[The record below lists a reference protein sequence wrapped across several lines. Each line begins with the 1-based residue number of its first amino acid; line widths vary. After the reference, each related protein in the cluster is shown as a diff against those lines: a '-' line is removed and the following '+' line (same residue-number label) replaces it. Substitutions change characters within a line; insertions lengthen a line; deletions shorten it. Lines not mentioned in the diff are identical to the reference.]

1 MRKKLREVVKDTAAV
16 GLSAAAVGLEIG
28 SEFARKTLDEV
39 SREGPAPAAPSV
51 TSATPS
57 PQTAKPN
64 DEDIKILAYYLW
76 EKAGCPEG
84 RDQESISKPSR
95 SSAIAKARPP
105 PRLGLDSLAPRS
117 S

>member
-1 MRKKLREVVKDTAAV
+1 M
-16 GLSAAAVGLEIG
+16 
-28 SEFARKTLDEV
+28 
-39 SREGPAPAAPSV
+39 SREGPAPAAPSG

>member
-1 MRKKLREVVKDTAAV
+1 MIPMRKQLREVVKDTAAV

-39 SREGPAPAAPSV
+39 SREDPAAAAPPG

-57 PQTAKPN
+57 LQTAEPD

-84 RDQESISKPSR
+84 RDQEFYFQAEREQRDCKKPDRTRASDL
-95 SSAIAKARPP
+95 IA
-105 PRLGLDSLAPRS
+105 
-117 S
+117 

>member
-84 RDQESISKPSR
+84 RDQEFYFQAEQEQRDRKKPDRTRASDLT
-95 SSAIAKARPP
+95 A
-105 PRLGLDSLAPRS
+105 
-117 S
+117 